1 MSVASVF
8 IKKEREGET
17 MLTFTDLHGLQVD
30 LSFSRGE
37 FEVEPKHVIVFLKH
51 ENKWLCTIHK
61 RRGIEVPG
69 GKLEE
74 GETLEEAAIREV
86 FEETGVHV
94 KNLQWFAEYAVHDEV
109 KFCKTVFTA
118 QFAGQEHIEFDLE
131 TSGMLW
137 LTDEEFTHHPNLSF
151 HMKDEGMRKM
161 LEELKHRDKQW

>member
-17 MLTFTDLHGLQVD
+17 MLTFTDLHGRQVD

-37 FEVEPKHVIVFLKH
+37 FEVEPKHVLVFLKH

-61 RRGIEVPG
+61 RRGVEVPG

-137 LTDEEFTHHPNLSF
+137 LTDEEFIHHPNLSF

>member
-1 MSVASVF
+1 MSFASVF
-8 IKKEREGET
+8 IKIEREGET

-37 FEVEPKHVIVFLKH
+37 FEVEPKHVLVFLKH

-61 RRGIEVPG
+61 RRGVEVPG
-69 GKLEE
+69 GKLED

>member
-30 LSFSRGE
+30 LSFLRGE
-37 FEVEPKHVIVFLKH
+37 FEVEPKHVLVFLKH

-61 RRGIEVPG
+61 RRGVEVPG

-137 LTDEEFTHHPNLSF
+137 LTDEEFIHHPNLSF
-151 HMKDEGMRKM
+151 HMKDQGMRKM